1 MNKHYYSFGNSFKVK
16 FRKHYC
22 YNCGTNLS
30 IIKHNKIV
38 SPKSEVAKYY
48 DFSNGVDGG
57 VMVGSCEFIHKV
69 FYCSTCLKQIEF
81 VTQLSF
87 EDLNSF
93 IRKLKRKFLRK
104 GVHLTFKKL
113 FETKENKYI
122 DKVSQWEDI
131 QNFCL
136 FIYMNNKELF
146 VSKFPLLRKNS
157 WERPYYFKINAREI
171 VKSLEQKI
179 LE

>member
-1 MNKHYYSFGNSFKVK
+1 MNKHYYSFGNPFKVK

-38 SPKSEVAKYY
+38 SPKSEEAKYY
-48 DFSNGVDGG
+48 DFSNGVDG

-87 EDLNSF
+87 EDLNNF
-93 IRKLKRKFLRK
+93 IRKLKRKF
-104 GVHLTFKKL
+104 
-113 FETKENKYI
+113 
-122 DKVSQWEDI
+122 
-131 QNFCL
+131 
-136 FIYMNNKELF
+136 
-146 VSKFPLLRKNS
+146 
-157 WERPYYFKINAREI
+157 
-171 VKSLEQKI
+171 
-179 LE
+179 